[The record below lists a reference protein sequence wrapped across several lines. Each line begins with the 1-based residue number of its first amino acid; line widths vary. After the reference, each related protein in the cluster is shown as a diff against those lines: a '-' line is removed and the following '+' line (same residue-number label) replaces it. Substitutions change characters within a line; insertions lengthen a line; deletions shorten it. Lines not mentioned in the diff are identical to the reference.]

1 MGISVKPYSAPTLGG
16 AKPNPAGNNPIS
28 VSTSPNYTGNLAVN
42 GGNAALY
49 GNGSLQGNYSRGVST
64 ASSSVNNDTSG
75 GYNYGPT
82 QAQIEAQQRAQQE
95 AADNAKRTELRGGIR
110 NLISSISGVYDLL
123 HGDVNSAAKE
133 QREALQDKYNKETGS
148 LTDQFNQEMP
158 TIGRGWAARGAYD
171 SSYRTGAEG
180 VATDAYGKQIQS
192 LGDEKVASE
201 GKIGQWAAQQRAAIE
216 NDRGGVSAVGAQ
228 IDAENDIN
236 VLTQLKNQIDAK
248 LRDNQAKRA
257 DYTTQG
263 AARQALV
270 AAAPTTDN
278 SGALGKVL
286 GQIIQGQ
293 APRALKIATAKEVIG
308 SSGLTEEEKAR
319 LTQQVETQVV

>member
-1 MGISVKPYSAPTLGG
+1 MWY
-16 AKPNPAGNNPIS
+16 NPA
-28 VSTSPNYTGNLAVN
+28 TWTAVDN
-42 GGNAALY
+42 
-49 GNGSLQGNYSRGVST
+49 LQGQNNQQQTTNSQMPNGAMYYNGTTGGVEELSNGQWQPYD
-64 ASSSVNNDTSG
+64 ASQNIREASPVG
-75 GYNYGPT
+75 GGGGLT
-82 QAQIEAQQRAQQE
+82 QAQIYAQQQAAERARQE
-95 AADNAKRTELRGGIR
+95 AADNARRAELRGGIR
-110 NLISSISGVYDLL
+110 NLISSMSGVYDLL
-123 HGDVNSAAKE
+123 HGDINSAAAE
-133 QREALQDKYNKETGS
+133 QRQGLQDKYNKETGS

-158 TIGRGWAARGAYD
+158 VIGRGWAARGAYD

-192 LGDEKVASE
+192 LGDEKIASE
-201 GKIGQWAAQQRAAIE
+201 GKIGQWAAQQRANIE
-216 NDRGGVSAVGAQ
+216 ADRGGVAAVGAQ

-286 GQIIQGQ
+286 VQIIQGQ

-319 LTQQVETQVV
+319 LNQQVETQVS

>member
-1 MGISVKPYSAPTLGG
+1 MAI
-16 AKPNPAGNNPIS
+16 
-28 VSTSPNYTGNLAVN
+28 
-42 GGNAALY
+42 
-49 GNGSLQGNYSRGVST
+49 
-64 ASSSVNNDTSG
+64 
-75 GYNYGPT
+75 
-82 QAQIEAQQRAQQE
+82 
-95 AADNAKRTELRGGIR
+95 
-110 NLISSISGVYDLL
+110 LIVPLL
-123 HGDVNSAAKE
+123 NSDK
-133 QREALQDKYNKETGS
+133 ALQDKYNKETGS

-158 TIGRGWAARGAYD
+158 VIGRGWAARGAYD

-192 LGDEKVASE
+192 LGDEKIASE
-201 GKIGQWAAQQRAAIE
+201 GKIGQWAAQQRANIE
-216 NDRGGVSAVGAQ
+216 ADRGGVSAVGAQ

-257 DYTTQG
+257 DYTAQG

-270 AAAPTTDN
+270 ATAPTTDN

-286 GQIIQGQ
+286 VQIIQGQ

-319 LTQQVETQVV
+319 LSQQVETQVS

>member
-1 MGISVKPYSAPTLGG
+1 MWY
-16 AKPNPAGNNPIS
+16 NPA
-28 VSTSPNYTGNLAVN
+28 TWTAVDN
-42 GGNAALY
+42 
-49 GNGSLQGNYSRGVST
+49 LQGQNNQQQTTNSQMPNGAMYYNGTTGGVEELSNGQWQPYD
-64 ASSSVNNDTSG
+64 ASQNIREASPVG
-75 GYNYGPT
+75 GGGGLT
-82 QAQIEAQQRAQQE
+82 QAQIYAQQQAAERARQE
-95 AADNAKRTELRGGIR
+95 AADNARRAELRGGIR
-110 NLISSISGVYDLL
+110 NLINSMSGVYDLL
-123 HGDVNSAAKE
+123 HGDINSAAAE
-133 QREALQDKYNKETGS
+133 QRQGLQDKYNKETGS

-158 TIGRGWAARGAYD
+158 VIGRGWAARGAYD

-192 LGDEKVASE
+192 LGDEKIASE
-201 GKIGQWAAQQRAAIE
+201 GKIGQWAAQQRANIE
-216 NDRGGVSAVGAQ
+216 ADRGGVSAVGAQ

-286 GQIIQGQ
+286 VQIIQGQ

-319 LTQQVETQVV
+319 LSQQVETQVS

>member
-1 MGISVKPYSAPTLGG
+1 MWYNPSTWTVVDNLQGQNPGSSNGG
-16 AKPNPAGNNPIS
+16 D
-28 VSTSPNYTGNLAVN
+28 PNYVPQHIQNNTDPGVQSMVSGGNLDIGAT
-42 GGNAALY
+42 GYLT
-49 GNGSLQGNYSRGVST
+49 QGT
-64 ASSSVNNDTSG
+64 TSG
-75 GYNYGPT
+75 GGGGGGLS
-82 QAQIEAQQRAQQE
+82 QAQIYAQQQAAERARQE
-95 AADNAKRTELRGGIR
+95 AADNARRAELRGGIR
-110 NLISSISGVYDLL
+110 NLISSMSGVYDLL
-123 HGDVNSAAKE
+123 HGDINSAAAE
-133 QREALQDKYNKETGS
+133 QRQGLQDKYNKETGS

-158 TIGRGWAARGAYD
+158 VIGRGWAARGAYD

-180 VATDAYGKQIQS
+180 VATDAYSKQIQS
-192 LGDEKVASE
+192 LGDEKTASE
-201 GKIGQWAAQQRAAIE
+201 GKIGQWAAQQRANIE
-216 NDRGGVSAVGAQ
+216 ADRGGVSAVGAQ

-286 GQIIQGQ
+286 VQIIQGQ

-319 LTQQVETQVV
+319 LNQQVETQVS

>member
-1 MGISVKPYSAPTLGG
+1 MWY
-16 AKPNPAGNNPIS
+16 NPA
-28 VSTSPNYTGNLAVN
+28 TWTAVDN
-42 GGNAALY
+42 
-49 GNGSLQGNYSRGVST
+49 LQGQNNQQQTTNSQMPNGAMYYNGTTGGVEELSNGQWQPYD
-64 ASSSVNNDTSG
+64 ASQNIREASPVG
-75 GYNYGPT
+75 GGGGLT
-82 QAQIEAQQRAQQE
+82 QAQIYAQQQAAERARQE
-95 AADNAKRTELRGGIR
+95 AADNARRAELRGGIR
-110 NLISSISGVYDLL
+110 NLINSMSGVYDLL
-123 HGDVNSAAKE
+123 HGDINSAAAE
-133 QREALQDKYNKETGS
+133 QRQGLQDKYNKETGS

-158 TIGRGWAARGAYD
+158 VIGRGWAARGAYD

-180 VATDAYGKQIQS
+180 VATDAYSKQIQS
-192 LGDEKVASE
+192 LGDEKTASE
-201 GKIGQWAAQQRAAIE
+201 GKIGQWAAQQRANIE
-216 NDRGGVSAVGAQ
+216 ADRGGVSAVGAQ

-286 GQIIQGQ
+286 VQIIQGQ

-319 LTQQVETQVV
+319 LNQQVETQVS

>member
-1 MGISVKPYSAPTLGG
+1 MATLGQQQGSGSVLGWANEAATGKNYANPNLG
-16 AKPNPAGNNPIS
+16 AATFPS
-28 VSTSPNYTGNLAVN
+28 SY
-42 GGNAALY
+42 
-49 GNGSLQGNYSRGVST
+49 ST
-64 ASSSVNNDTSG
+64 ASYLSADGTPVNTSG
-75 GYNYGPT
+75 GGAVYSGPT
-82 QAQIEAQQRAQQE
+82 QAQIYAKQQAAERARQE
-95 AADNAKRTELRGGIR
+95 AADNARRAELRGGIR
-110 NLISSISGVYDLL
+110 NLISSMSGVYDLL
-123 HGDVNSAAKE
+123 HGDINSAAAE
-133 QREALQDKYNKETGS
+133 QRQGLQDKYNKETGS

-158 TIGRGWAARGAYD
+158 VIGRGWAARGAYD

-192 LGDEKVASE
+192 LGDEKIASE
-201 GKIGQWAAQQRAAIE
+201 GKIGQWAAQQRANIE
-216 NDRGGVSAVGAQ
+216 ADRGGVSAVGAQ

-257 DYTTQG
+257 DYTAQG

-270 AAAPTTDN
+270 ATAPTTDN

-286 GQIIQGQ
+286 VQIIQGQ

-319 LTQQVETQVV
+319 LSQQVETQVS